1 MEAAVVSAALKM
13 LGPKIFAFVQGKYE
27 LGRDLERDI
36 QYIRK
41 ELDMIAAAIEDHER
55 RSWAGDGRV
64 SDELQRIWIQGVREL
79 AYSIEDGIDRYL
91 HDVALGRDPG
101 GGVAAASIRQ
111 KGRQLK
117 KISIRNKFAAEIR
130 ELKKKSEQISKLRML
145 YTAGGGQPS
154 ASGSSSGVSAAA
166 AASSFLA
173 SHTQTPAAD
182 LVGMDAPRDEI
193 LELMREDEG
202 RPKQLKVISVVG
214 FGGLGKTAL
223 ARQVY
228 DSVAVG
234 EQYSPRIWVRA
245 SDKDAGDVLKEILQK
260 VQVGGGVQGHEE
272 EGSRDV
278 LVERLRFQR

>member
-1 MEAAVVSAALKM
+1 METAVVSAVLKT
-13 LGPKIFAFVQGKYE
+13 LGPKIFAFVQGNYE
-27 LGRDLERDI
+27 LQRDLERDI

-55 RSWAGDGRV
+55 RSWGGDGGI
-64 SDELQRIWIQGVREL
+64 SDDVQRIWIERVREL

-91 HDVALGRDPG
+91 HEGALGREPG
-101 GGVAAASIRQ
+101 GSSSLRQ
-111 KGRQLK
+111 KGHLLK
-117 KISIRNKFAAEIR
+117 KISIRAKFAAEIR
-130 ELKKKSEQISKLRML
+130 ELKRKSEEISKLRIL
-145 YTAGGGQPS
+145 YTSGGQPS
-154 ASGSSSGVSAAA
+154 ASGSSGSGVSAAA
-166 AASSFLA
+166 SSFVA
-173 SHTQTPAAD
+173 SQTHTPAAD

-202 RPKQLKVISVVG
+202 RPKQLKVISIVG

-245 SDKDAGDVLKEILQK
+245 SDKDAGDVLKEILQL
-260 VQVGGGVQGHEE
+260 VQVGGVQGHE

-278 LVERLRFQR
+278 LVERLRFKR